1 MKKPLKIE
9 TRLVRDRAGIVRRFT
24 KKSAFNELRT
34 LGDKRRILIEDQG
47 DHWRGSV
54 TDIS

>member
-9 TRLVRDRAGIVRRFT
+9 TKLVRDRDGNPKRFT
-24 KKSAFNELRT
+24 KKTAFNELRT

-47 DHWRGSV
+47 DHWRGIV
-54 TDIS
+54 TDPT